1 MGKDLLHSAM
11 KVIAKENGVKLS
23 AQNDLYKM
31 QAPYFVNV
39 FFCEYP
45 VKNKPGKINIHLV
58 YELKYAYFDD
68 LTLYIIECEPVT
80 KLTDK
85 VRANSI
91 IKCDSKILQEYF
103 DFDFDGKEESYPDLA
118 ERVFE
123 HIKDRYR
130 EFFDDVEKNYG
141 NLENYFT
148 SNKEQYP
155 RQAALVYIHNGD
167 YINAEKCLKMMPP
180 KMYCMQTIHPQTEEQ
195 RQRLISSN
203 AQPWGDAYHRD
214 DMDCHL
220 DFIVAKLNGLEWTA
234 ERATYGLLDAERYLK
249 G

>member
-23 AQNDLYKM
+23 AENDLYKM
-31 QAPYFVNV
+31 QAPYFVNA

-68 LTLYIIECEPVT
+68 LTLHIIECEPVT

-130 EFFDDVEKNYG
+130 EFFDDVEKTTAIWKIISHQTRN
-141 NLENYFT
+141 NT
-148 SNKEQYP
+148 QD
-155 RQAALVYIHNGD
+155 RQHWFIFITEIILMLKNAL
-167 YINAEKCLKMMPP
+167 
-180 KMYCMQTIHPQTEEQ
+180 
-195 RQRLISSN
+195 R
-203 AQPWGDAYHRD
+203 
-214 DMDCHL
+214 
-220 DFIVAKLNGLEWTA
+220 
-234 ERATYGLLDAERYLK
+234 
-249 G
+249 